1 MNKRNYFSSA
11 PQCSLFTNVVLRLVI
26 LWCWGKTL
34 FGIILRTQG
43 GIMLKKINQGLQFCM
58 AFIMAFITA
67 QNTLST
73 FLTFWHLFHVQGV
86 KFPSHVSRRKIYD
99 VNLVL
104 ASLRRKIYQRLFY
117 GEKSII
123 LQCTLK
129 VVPSLLKV
137 FKYITTWLYLAWH
150 VTT

>member
-1 MNKRNYFSSA
+1 
-11 PQCSLFTNVVLRLVI
+11 
-26 LWCWGKTL
+26 
-34 FGIILRTQG
+34 
-43 GIMLKKINQGLQFCM
+43 M
-58 AFIMAFITA
+58 AFISI

-86 KFPSHVSRRKIYD
+86 KFRSQVSRRKIYD

-104 ASLRRKIYQRLFY
+104 PSLRRKIYQRLFY

-129 VVPSLLKV
+129 VVPSRPN
-137 FKYITTWLYLAWH
+137 
-150 VTT
+150 

>member
-1 MNKRNYFSSA
+1 
-11 PQCSLFTNVVLRLVI
+11 
-26 LWCWGKTL
+26 
-34 FGIILRTQG
+34 
-43 GIMLKKINQGLQFCM
+43 
-58 AFIMAFITA
+58 MAFITA

-86 KFPSHVSRRKIYD
+86 KFPSQVSRRKIYD
-99 VNLVL
+99 VNLVP

-123 LQCTLK
+123 VQCTLK
-129 VVPSLLKV
+129 VVRKSSNISRRHIYDV
-137 FKYITTWLYLAWH
+137 IIFSMTRYVVIITSTWNYDVNEEVR

>member
-1 MNKRNYFSSA
+1 MQKRNTFCNTFFQKMEEFRRLTRRNSLSRIEKQHLA
-11 PQCSLFTNVVLRLVI
+11 ECSILPLVI
-26 LWCWGKTL
+26 I
-34 FGIILRTQG
+34 FDRSYSS
-43 GIMLKKINQGLQFCM
+43 LKETVCVSRIFVYSQPCNYGVHYYSKHFEHV
-58 AFIMAFITA
+58 
-67 QNTLST
+67 T

-123 LQCTLK
+123 LHSVDNRLR
-129 VVPSLLKV
+129 
-137 FKYITTWLYLAWH
+137 LYSSFI
-150 VTT
+150 

>member
-1 MNKRNYFSSA
+1 MI
-11 PQCSLFTNVVLRLVI
+11 CSLSTLNSYEHLNTRDSFVCDCVQTAVHTWQRTWNKFLMSRLV
-26 LWCWGKTL
+26 WA
-34 FGIILRTQG
+34 TQ
-43 GIMLKKINQGLQFCM
+43 IM
-58 AFIMAFITA
+58 AFITMAFITA

-73 FLTFWHLFHVQGV
+73 FLTFWHLFDVQGV